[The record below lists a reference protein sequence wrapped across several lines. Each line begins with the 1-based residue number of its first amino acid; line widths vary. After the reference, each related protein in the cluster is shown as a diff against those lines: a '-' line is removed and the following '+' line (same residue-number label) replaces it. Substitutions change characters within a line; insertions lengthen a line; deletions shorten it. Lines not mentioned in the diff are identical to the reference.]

1 MAEKKEV
8 INAIQIS
15 ELAGV
20 KANRN
25 YASNRLSKDPTF
37 PRPIIEQ
44 VGVGESWW
52 FRKDIVQW
60 LAKDA
65 AKPKTPSG
73 RHAAKLHVQRNSIDL
88 TLALQFICAKQILPF
103 YLRRSRHARLV
114 ISQSYSNGEQLC

>member
-8 INAIQIS
+8 INALQIA
-15 ELAGV
+15 ELAGF
-20 KANRN
+20 KANSY
-25 YASNRLSKDPTF
+25 YASSRLNKDPTF
-37 PRPIIEQ
+37 PRPIIEPQ
-44 VGVGESWW
+44 GHEMSYW
-52 FRKDIVQW
+52 FKHEIVDW
-60 LAKDA
+60 LVKDA

-103 YLRRSRHARLV
+103 YLRGSRHARLD